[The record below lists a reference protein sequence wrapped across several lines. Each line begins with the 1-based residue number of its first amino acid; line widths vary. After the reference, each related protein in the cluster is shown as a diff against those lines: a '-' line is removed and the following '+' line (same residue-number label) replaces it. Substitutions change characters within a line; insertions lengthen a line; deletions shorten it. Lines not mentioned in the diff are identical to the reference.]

1 MPRVTQHELARKRAD
16 RQRRIRVRRR
26 RILATASIPLIVVA
40 IVAMVVALV
49 GGGGSSG
56 AAGPSSPV
64 PEPAP
69 GGGDRPPEM
78 VIATVD
84 NVEVD
89 LPVDPERATAVVY
102 HPLNNPSAVAFEPAG
117 DVEHNAAP
125 REGRDGPETAGLD
138 VGAPAGTIVYA
149 PVDGVVASVSD
160 YTVSG
165 STQGYEVVIEPS
177 SGSGA
182 VLRMTHLEAGG
193 ASERPTVGTAVRA
206 GATVLGQVRDF
217 SPIAEQE
224 LAQFSHDEGN
234 HVHLEM
240 VRTRVDLL
248 P

>member
-1 MPRVTQHELARKRAD
+1 MPRVTQQELARKRVD
-16 RQRRIRVRRR
+16 RQRRVRVRRR
-26 RILATASIPLIVVA
+26 RVLATASIPLIVVG
-40 IVAMVVALV
+40 IVAVVIALV

-64 PEPAP
+64 PEPSP
-69 GGGDRPPEM
+69 GGGERPPEQ

-84 NVEVD
+84 NVAVH
-89 LPVDPERATAVVY
+89 LPVDPERVTAIVY
-102 HPLNNPSAVAFEPAG
+102 HPLNNRSAVAFAPAG
-117 DVEHNAAP
+117 DVEHDTAP
-125 REGRDGPETAGLD
+125 RLGRDGPETAGLD
-138 VGAPAGTIVYA
+138 VGAAAGTTVYA
-149 PVDGVVASVSD
+149 PVDGVVASVAD

-165 STQGYEVVIEPS
+165 STQGYEVVIEPA

-224 LAQFSHDEGN
+224 LAEFSHDEGN
-234 HVHLEM
+234 HTHLEM
-240 VRTRVDLL
+240 VRTAVDLL